1 VRTRAPEID
10 FEEENIERT
19 ERHLDVTEDD
29 LLEAKEIAATFTLE
43 DLRRVSRDMH
53 TFIPLFTR
61 PWTKLLF

>member
-1 VRTRAPEID
+1 MRTEAPEVD

-43 DLRRVSRDMH
+43 VLRRVS
-53 TFIPLFTR
+53 
-61 PWTKLLF
+61 